1 MLESMDWTF
10 WWNWIPES
18 PKPVSYTHLTI
29 VKAKAPSTAE
39 SAGWALFLYIGQ
51 IAGSQKEM

>member
-1 MLESMDWTF
+1 MR
-10 WWNWIPES
+10 
-18 PKPVSYTHLTI
+18 SYNSKHTI